1 MPRAIP
7 TAMPTRQCQRPGCAK
22 RVRDDADRFCSVAH
36 DLADQADWLAEK
48 REKRQARAAAAKV
61 RRAA

>member
-1 MPRAIP
+1 
-7 TAMPTRQCQRPGCAK
+7 MPTRQCQRPGCAK